1 MHTELNI
8 LLRSRFDSLPKRKRT
23 APGLFGSNQKTDPS
37 YWLFA
42 MSPMFLCE
50 LNVHRQVTVSGG
62 EVTASEPEDCSSGP
76 VDRCGSIGD
85 QGSRRHAQTRGN
97 ATFSQGVAAKQ
108 GGPVY
113 GSGGVFYMEGPTK
126 FIENEVTETQGVSGS
141 LSAVERTW
149 LDATVTAATGGV
161 EMFDGASGSTDEKFP
176 GHLHVAPDGKL
187 VISRPKTLT

>member
-1 MHTELNI
+1 M
-8 LLRSRFDSLPKRKRT
+8 
-23 APGLFGSNQKTDPS
+23 
-37 YWLFA
+37 
-42 MSPMFLCE
+42 
-50 LNVHRQVTVSGG
+50 SGG
-62 EVTASEPEDCSSGP
+62 EVTASEPEDCSSGHI
-76 VDRCGSIGD
+76 DGCGSGGIIRVRG
-85 QGSRRHAQTRGN
+85 GTLQTRGN

-108 GGPVY
+108 GGAVY
-113 GSGGVFYMEGPTK
+113 VGSGGVFYMEGPTK

-161 EMFDGASGSTDEKFP
+161 EMFDGGSGSADEKFP